1 MNIEHRR
8 KEEDDRS
15 FLNIKYNFKKFSKME
30 KLGKRTIAFTLKKT
44 CEIIVLIVKCP
55 QILKC

>member
-15 FLNIKYNFKKFSKME
+15 FLNIKYNFKKFSKIE
-30 KLGKRTIAFTLKKT
+30 KLGKRIIAFTLKKT
-44 CEIIVLIVKCP
+44 WEIIVLIIKCP